1 MSNLNKRFEA
11 RGATTRGFKPGGFR
25 VRGWSPVALKASSLA
40 SLLLFG
46 ACTMIPKY
54 EQPAAPV
61 QAAYPTAG
69 DEAKA
74 LGSGTTL
81 ASDIG
86 WRNFFTDPRLQ
97 KIVELALQNNR
108 DLRVAALQID
118 QLRGQYQIQRAALFP
133 EIDASATGSRARTPE
148 NLSFAGQTITSQY
161 SVGFTQAQWE
171 IDFWGRIRSLS
182 QAALQTY
189 FATAQA
195 RKATEILL
203 VSQVADQYLTTVALD
218 EELKVT
224 NDTLQ
229 TASESYRIAKLE
241 FDVGTGSELD
251 LRQAEGVV
259 EQARANYQSQ
269 IRLRAQALNALQ
281 LLVGE
286 PLPDDLPPALALA
299 DQNLLAEIP
308 AGLPSDLLTRR
319 PDIMEAEATLK
330 SANANIGAARAAFFP
345 KVTLTSSI
353 GTLAPSLGDLFKP
366 GQAGWSFAPSITL
379 PIFDGGA
386 NIAGL
391 AVVDAQKKIAV
402 AQYEKAIQ
410 TAFREVADG
419 LAGRGTYD
427 AQIDAQQR
435 FTATTQRQL
444 DLSNL
449 RYKSGIDS
457 YLNVLTAQT
466 SLYSAQL
473 SLISAQLARQ
483 QNLVDLYE
491 ALGGGWIEHTGDE
504 PRPAE
509 AEYGTVPAAPAN
521 AASTAASAG

>member
-1 MSNLNKRFEA
+1 MSNLNKRFMP
-11 RGATTRGFKPGGFR
+11 RGFTL
-25 VRGWSPVALKASSLA
+25 RGLQPPLALKASSLA

-54 EQPAAPV
+54 EQPAEPV
-61 QAAYPTAG
+61 QSAYPTAG
-69 DEAKA
+69 DTGKA

-81 ASDIG
+81 AADIG

-97 KIVELALQNNR
+97 RLIEMSLQNNR

-133 EIDASATGSRARTPE
+133 EIDATASGTRSRTPQ
-148 NLSFAGQTITSQY
+148 NLSLGGQTITSEY
-161 SVGFTQAQWE
+161 SVGATQAQWE
-171 IDFWGRIRSLS
+171 LDFWGRVRSLS

-189 FATAQA
+189 FATAEA

-203 VSQVADQYLTTVALD
+203 VSQVADQYLTTLAFD

-224 NDTLQ
+224 EQTLQ

-269 IRLRAQALNALQ
+269 IRLRAQSINALQ
-281 LLVGE
+281 LLVGA
-286 PLPDDLPPALALA
+286 PLPDDLPAAPALADENLMA
-299 DQNLLAEIP
+299 DIP

-319 PDIMEAEATLK
+319 PDVMEAEATLK

-345 KVTLTSSI
+345 KVTLTSSA
-353 GTLAPSLGDLFKP
+353 GTLSPSLGDLFKP
-366 GQAGWSFAPSITL
+366 GQAAWSFAPTITL

-391 AVVDAQKKIAV
+391 AVVNAQKKIAI

-427 AQIDAQQR
+427 AQIDAQTR
-435 FTATTQRQL
+435 FTATTQRRL

-449 RYKSGIDS
+449 RYKSGVDS

-466 SLYSAQL
+466 DLYSAQL

-483 QNLVDLYE
+483 NNLVDLYE

-509 AEYGTVPAAPAN
+509 ADYGTAPAAPASG
-521 AASTAASAG
+521 ASAASAG